1 MPSIHRFGTAAGLC
15 LVWAVMGAGTALAQG
30 IGPSSGPL
38 DAVRPAAD
46 PGRRWFLAADLI
58 AAVAPGKNIVGLNQF
73 VAGAPDSDL
82 LGARYYLQ
90 GRATAGAAFD
100 APVIEGVFAFFELTS
115 THGENVR
122 GRESSWGPGQVAW
135 ARRYGAGLVLPRGWL
150 LYAESRGRWHFPGR
164 EGDFVDG
171 PFEIYNFVW
180 VGNAFELRPGS
191 APEWFF
197 RGYLEGGLTFP
208 HNEIAFNVRR
218 PDQPETAFFGDNY
231 ARYALRG
238 TVRVGRAAEWR
249 GLREVSVYVNP
260 FFGFG
265 RNIPQQEYTWEP
277 RYIGARRCL
286 GVELLFAGGW
296 RAFGEYQHDWS
307 FADERAVPGTG
318 PYERYF
324 VIGVAKAFRH
334 GF

>member
-1 MPSIHRFGTAAGLC
+1 M
-15 LVWAVMGAGTALAQG
+15 AQG

-38 DAVRPAAD
+38 GSAQPPPDS
-46 PGRRWFLAADLI
+46 GRRWLLAADLL
-58 AAVAPGKNIVGLNQF
+58 AAVAPGENIVGLNQF
-73 VAGAPDSDL
+73 NIGDPEGEL

-90 GRATAGAAFD
+90 GRATVGAAFD
-100 APVIEGVFAFFELTS
+100 ARVIKGVFALFELTS
-115 THGENVR
+115 THGE
-122 GRESSWGPGQVAW
+122 GAQSGESSWGLGQVAW
-135 ARRYGAGLVLPRGWL
+135 VRRNGAGVVLPGDWL
-150 LYAESRGRWHFPGR
+150 LYAEGRGRWAFPGR

-180 VGNAFELRPGS
+180 VGKGFAVRRASTG
-191 APEWFF
+191 WFLK
-197 RGYLEGGLTFP
+197 GYLEGGFTFP

-218 PDQPETAFFGDNY
+218 PDQPETDFFGDNY

-238 TVRVGRAAEWR
+238 TLQVGRTVEW
-249 GLREVSVYVNP
+249 GALREVSGYVNP

-277 RYIGARRCL
+277 RYIGARRCF
-286 GVELLFAGGW
+286 GVELLFDGGW

-307 FADERAVPGTG
+307 FADELAVPGTG

-324 VIGVAKAFRH
+324 VIGVARAFRI
-334 GF
+334 GS